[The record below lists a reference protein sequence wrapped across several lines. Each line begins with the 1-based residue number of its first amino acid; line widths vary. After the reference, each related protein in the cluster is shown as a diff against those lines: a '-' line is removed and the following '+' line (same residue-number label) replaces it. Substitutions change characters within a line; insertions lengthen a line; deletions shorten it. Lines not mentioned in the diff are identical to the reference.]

1 MSTQPISDIPLKRVS
16 LHVPEL
22 DCAEEVRQLRVGLE
36 PVAGIEQLDF
46 DVLSGRMDVAYDDNR
61 LTYDQLVDA
70 VGNLGMTAKPFRDG
84 GKSDVQQATL
94 TRGKEV
100 ATGASAALIA
110 IGFITHVVSAGSLHA
125 AFSGELFPA
134 EGPVPMMNYL
144 VAAFYLFGTISGAWY
159 VAPKAVMTVRHLR
172 TDMNVLMCVA
182 ILGACLLGD
191 FFEAAMV
198 AFLFSLSLLLEQW
211 SVARARRSIS
221 DLMTQTPPTAHVR
234 CCSDDW
240 KEKPLADIA
249 IGTICL
255 VKPGER
261 APLDGVITQGAPAI
275 NQAPVTGESI
285 PVEKN
290 IGDEIYA
297 GTINGGSS
305 FQFEVTH
312 AAGDTMLDRIAKMI
326 DDAHKQR
333 APSEQ
338 WVEKFAAYY
347 TPAMML
353 LAVAVMV
360 LPTLFLA
367 LTGQV
372 ADGELMTT
380 ATTWFYNALIL
391 LVIACPCALVIATPV
406 SIVCGLTAAARNGV
420 LVKGGLALE
429 TFGRVNV
436 LAMDKTGTITTG
448 VPAVSEVAPQNGNA
462 EDDVLRIAAS
472 LEQQSNH
479 PLANAIVSAAH
490 ERGLTLVEPGD
501 FAEIPGRGAS
511 GMVDGSAAWVGSMS
525 MARERLYDLQQLE
538 TASSKV
544 GVGSLVIVGRDDQ
557 LLGLIVLADQ
567 IREGA
572 ADVIKQLHHL
582 GVSNVAVLSGDNQG
596 AVEQVAA
603 EVGVDSWRGEQLP
616 QDKIAAVKELRGD
629 NVIAM
634 IGDGVNDGPA
644 LAAADVGVA
653 MGAIGADAAIETADV
668 ALMSDEITKL
678 PWLVGLARH
687 TLRMIQFNIAFALG
701 VKAIFVILA
710 VLGMTNLW
718 LAIVADTGVSLLVIA
733 NSLRL
738 LRTNPT

>member
-1 MSTQPISDIPLKRVS
+1 MSTQPLTDIALKRVS
-16 LHVPEL
+16 LHVPEM

-46 DVLSGRMDVAYDDNR
+46 DVINGRMDVAYDDSR
-61 LTYDQLVDA
+61 LSYDQLVDA
-70 VGNLGMTAKPFRDG
+70 VVNLGMTAKPFRDG
-84 GKSDVQQATL
+84 GQSGAQQANL
-94 TRGKEV
+94 TRGKEI
-100 ATGASAALIA
+100 ATGVSAALIA
-110 IGFITHVVSAGSLHA
+110 AGFLTHVVSAGSLHA
-125 AFSGELFPA
+125 ALSAELFPKS
-134 EGPVPMMNYL
+134 GVVPMMNYL
-144 VAAFYLFGTISGAWY
+144 VAAFYLFGMISGAWY
-159 VAPKAVMTVRHLR
+159 VAPKALTSARHFR
-172 TDMNVLMCVA
+172 ADMNVLMCVA

-211 SVARARRSIS
+211 SVARARRSIA
-221 DLMTQTPPTAHVR
+221 DLMTQTPPIAHVR

-240 KEKPLADIA
+240 KDKPLAEIQV
-249 IGTICL
+249 GQICL

-275 NQAPVTGESI
+275 NQAPVTGESV

-290 IGDEIYA
+290 VGDEIYA

-333 APSEQ
+333 APSQQ
-338 WVEKFAAYY
+338 WVEKFSAYY
-347 TPAMML
+347 TPAMMIL
-353 LAVAVMV
+353 SAVIMV
-360 LPTLFLA
+360 VPPLFLYM
-367 LTGQV
+367 TGQISDEGIQHDV
-372 ADGELMTT
+372 SL
-380 ATTWFYNALIL
+380 WFYNGLIL

-448 VPAVSEVAPQNGNA
+448 VPAVTQVSPQNGYS
-462 EDDVLRIAAS
+462 EEEVLRIAAS

-479 PLANAIVSAAH
+479 PLATAIVKAAA
-490 ERGLTLVEPGD
+490 ERGLTLAQPGD
-501 FAEIPGRGAS
+501 FQEIPGRGAS
-511 GMVDGSAAWVGSMS
+511 GEIDGSPAWVGSLS
-525 MARERLYDLQQLE
+525 MAKERLSDPQQLQ
-538 TASSKV
+538 TAAQQV
-544 GVGSLVIVGRDDQ
+544 GIGSLVVVGRGEQ
-557 LLGLIVLADQ
+557 LLGLIVLGDQ
-567 IREGA
+567 IRAGA
-572 ADVIKQLHHL
+572 ADVVRQLHHL
-582 GVSNVAVLSGDNQG
+582 GVSNVAVLSGDNNT
-596 AVEQVAA
+596 AVQQVAA
-603 EVGVDSWRGEQLP
+603 EVGIDNWRGEQLP

-678 PWLVGLARH
+678 PWLVGLARR

-718 LAIVADTGVSLLVIA
+718 LAIIADTGVSLLVIA

-738 LRTNPT
+738 LNSNQH

>member
-1 MSTQPISDIPLKRVS
+1 MSTEQAALPLKRVS

-36 PVAGIEQLDF
+36 PVSGIAQLDF
-46 DVLSGRMDVAYDDNR
+46 DVLSGRMDVAYDDT
-61 LTYDQLVDA
+61 LLSYDQLVVA
-70 VGNLGMTAKPFRDG
+70 VGNLGMTAKPFRAG
-84 GKSDVQQATL
+84 GQSDAQQVTL
-94 TRGKEV
+94 TRGKEI
-100 ATGASAALIA
+100 ATAASALLITAGFATHA
-110 IGFITHVVSAGSLHA
+110 ISAGSLHA
-125 AFSGELFPA
+125 AMSGELFAA
-134 EGPVPMMNYL
+134 EGTIPPLTYL
-144 VAAFYLFGTISGAWY
+144 AAAFYLLGTISGAWF
-159 VAPKAVMTVRHLR
+159 VAPKALTSARHFR
-172 TDMNVLMCVA
+172 ADMNVLMCVA

-211 SVARARRSIS
+211 SVARARRSIA
-221 DLMTQTPPTAHVR
+221 DLMTQTPPIAHVR

-240 KEKPLADIA
+240 KDKPLAEIKV
-249 IGTICL
+249 GTICL

-261 APLDGVITQGAPAI
+261 APLDGRITQGTPAI

-290 IGDEIYA
+290 IGDEVYA

-326 DDAHKQR
+326 EDAHKQR

-338 WVEKFAAYY
+338 WVEKFSAYY
-347 TPAMML
+347 TPAMMIL
-353 LAVAVMV
+353 SAALMV
-360 LPTLFLA
+360 LPTLTLV
-367 LTGQV
+367 LLGQV
-372 ADGELMTT
+372 SGDQILPT
-380 ATTWFYNALIL
+380 ASYWLYTGLIL

-448 VPAVSEVAPQNGNA
+448 VPAVTQVATQNGFS
-462 EDDVLRIAAS
+462 EDEVLRTAAS

-479 PLANAIVSAAH
+479 PLAVAIVAAAQ
-490 ERGLTLVEPGD
+490 ERGLSLVEPGE
-501 FAEIPGRGAS
+501 FQETPGRGAS
-511 GMVDGSAAWVGSMS
+511 GVIDGAPSWAGSMS
-525 MARERLYDLQQLE
+525 MARELLADPDQLQ
-538 TASSKV
+538 TAADSV
-544 GVGSLVIVGRDDQ
+544 GIGSLVVVGREQQ
-557 LLGLIVLADQ
+557 LLGLIVLGDQ
-567 IREGA
+567 IRPGA

-582 GVSNVAVLSGDNQG
+582 GVSNVAVLSGDNRRS
-596 AVEQVAA
+596 VEQVAA

-616 QDKIAAVKELRGD
+616 QDKITAVRELRGD

-644 LAAADVGVA
+644 LAAADVGIA

-678 PWLVGLARH
+678 PWLVGLARR
-687 TLRMIQFNIAFALG
+687 TLRMIQFNITFALV
-701 VKAIFVILA
+701 VKAIFVLLA
-710 VLGMTNLW
+710 IGGLTNLW
-718 LAIVADTGVSLLVIA
+718 LAIIADTGVSLLVIA

-738 LRTNPT
+738 LRAN